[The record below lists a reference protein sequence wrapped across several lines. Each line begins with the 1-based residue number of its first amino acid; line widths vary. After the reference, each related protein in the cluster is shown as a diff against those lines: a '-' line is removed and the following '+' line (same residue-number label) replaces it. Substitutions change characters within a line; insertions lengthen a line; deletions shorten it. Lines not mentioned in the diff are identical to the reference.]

1 MTKNP
6 YLFLDLAAKYRGI
19 YSCSQ
24 LLPVFLSG
32 AVILPQISLGIQQH
46 NPELLEVS
54 WKLFLDYHSE

>member
-54 WKLFLDYHSE
+54 